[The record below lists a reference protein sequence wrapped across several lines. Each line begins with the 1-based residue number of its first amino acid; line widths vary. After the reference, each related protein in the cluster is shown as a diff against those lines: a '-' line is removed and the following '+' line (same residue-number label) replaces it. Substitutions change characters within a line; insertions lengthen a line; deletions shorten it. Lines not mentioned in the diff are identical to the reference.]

1 MDAVF
6 ALAQVLTVMVSGV
19 VLDTGDPQKVRANP
33 DVQIAYLGRPED
45 HA

>member
-1 MDAVF
+1 VF
-6 ALAQVLTVMVSGV
+6 ALAHVLTVMVNGV

-33 DVQIAYLGRPED
+33 YVQSAYLGRPED